1 MKQLILIL
9 LFPIVGFGQTVV
21 DTCFTTQQ
29 LHDISETIDDL
40 YFKDSVNTELINQQT
55 AVIDKQD
62 ELIKLDSMQL
72 VYKQQQI
79 DLLKSN
85 IDLYVDQQK
94 KLQPKWYNNK
104 AIWFGAGIL
113 TTVLTGKLIV
123 EVIQ

>member
-29 LHDISETIDDL
+29 IHDISETIDDL

-55 AVIDKQD
+55 AVINKQD

-79 DLLKSN
+79 DLLESN
-85 IDLYVDQQK
+85 IDLYVEQQK

-104 AIWFGAGIL
+104 ALWFGAGII

>member
-29 LHDISETIDDL
+29 IHDISETIDDL

-55 AVIDKQD
+55 AVINKQD

>member
-9 LFPIVGFGQTVV
+9 SFPIIGFGQTVV
-21 DTCFTTQQ
+21 DTCFTEQQ
-29 LHDISETIDDL
+29 IHDISETLDDL
-40 YFKDSVNTELINQQT
+40 YYKDSVNIELINQQT
-55 AVIDKQD
+55 AVINKQD

-79 DLLKSN
+79 DLLESN
-85 IDLYVDQQK
+85 IDLYVEQQK

-104 AIWFGAGIL
+104 ALWFGAGII

>member
-29 LHDISETIDDL
+29 IHDISETIDDL
-40 YFKDSVNTELINQQT
+40 YYKDSVNTELINQQA
-55 AVIDKQD
+55 AVINKQD
-62 ELIKLDSMQL
+62 ELIKLDSMHL

-79 DLLKSN
+79 DLLESN

>member
-55 AVIDKQD
+55 AVINKQD

-79 DLLKSN
+79 DLLESN

>member
-9 LFPIVGFGQTVV
+9 LFPIVGFSQTVV

-29 LHDISETIDDL
+29 IHDISETLDDL
-40 YFKDSVNTELINQQT
+40 YYKDSVNTQLLNQQT
-55 AVIDKQD
+55 AVINKQD

-79 DLLKSN
+79 DLLESN
-85 IDLYVDQQK
+85 IDLYVEQQK

-104 AIWFGAGIL
+104 ALWFGAGII

>member
-1 MKQLILIL
+1 MKQLILVL
-9 LFPIVGFGQTVV
+9 LFPIVGFSQTVV

-29 LHDISETIDDL
+29 IHDISETLDDL
-40 YFKDSVNTELINQQT
+40 YYKDSVNIELINQQT
-55 AVIDKQD
+55 AVINKQD

-79 DLLKSN
+79 DLLESN
-85 IDLYVDQQK
+85 IDLYVEQQK

-104 AIWFGAGIL
+104 ALWFGAGII

>member
-9 LFPIVGFGQTVV
+9 LFPIIGFGQTVV
-21 DTCFTTQQ
+21 DTCFTEQQ
-29 LHDISETIDDL
+29 IHDISETLDDL
-40 YFKDSVNTELINQQT
+40 YYKDSVNIELINQQT
-55 AVIDKQD
+55 AVINKQD

-79 DLLKSN
+79 DLLESN
-85 IDLYVDQQK
+85 IDLYVEQQK

-104 AIWFGAGIL
+104 ALWFGAGII
-113 TTVLTGKLIV
+113 TTVLTGKFIV